1 MIDKNTLKTYGA
13 VQKKLRPGEMLFQE
27 GDDPIFYY
35 QVETGEI
42 KLTNYNDKGKE
53 MIQGIF
59 SQGEGFGAPSLV
71 GDFPVCSNAE
81 ATTATTLICLEKS
94 LFLKMLNENH
104 DISMWFL
111 KEMSKRIRFK
121 SMIAIEI
128 NCHEAE
134 KRIINLLE
142 YLKQEAGHESEF
154 QVKLTRQEIANIIGL
169 RVETVIRAIKSLKDK
184 NLIKVKNRK
193 LYI

>member
-1 MIDKNTLKTYGA
+1 MKTYGA